1 MYFSAYNHVC
11 QCPSKIVGIPP
22 LPRQSADLL
31 PIPRGKFIISFI
43 MTSTNPPSASHISYT
58 IPGTPPASV
67 PPKLTHPPLLPP
79 LELPLPHPSKSTR
92 WPSVFSQVLL
102 ALPSSLFQPSVQQ
115 RSTPRVMHDL
125 KYHYFP
131 TPGKLV
137 KRKQRKSSTYLPGW
151 TVVEIGMLHV
161 VEKEFV
167 HEMLNCF
174 F

>member
-1 MYFSAYNHVC
+1 MSVSVQAKLLAYHHYLISQRIYC
-11 QCPSKIVGIPP
+11 QFHEVNSSFRSSWH
-22 LPRQSADLL
+22 PR
-31 PIPRGKFIISFI
+31 IPRPLVTSPRHSSSFGTTKTDAPTAT
-43 MTSTNPPSASHISYT
+43 TSSGVTSA
-58 IPGTPPASV
+58 P
-67 PPKLTHPPLLPP
+67 
-79 LELPLPHPSKSTR
+79 STR

-102 ALPSSLFQPSVQQ
+102 ALLSSLFQSSIQQ

-137 KRKQRKSSTYLPGW
+137 KRKQRKSSTYLPGR